1 MVQQGTEAPRG
12 MGAPRGMEAPVRQSG
27 LRRGMEAP
35 LGTAMA
41 ARQIGAGGHAVRRE
55 MGSGARNGSSMEW
68 ERMRHGR
75 TGESHSEQPRAGEG
89 SCVVFFY

>member
-1 MVQQGTEAPRG
+1 MAPSPSRLAWAWRSTEHNMVQQGTEAPRG

-41 ARQIGAGGHAVRRE
+41 A
-55 MGSGARNGSSMEW
+55 
-68 ERMRHGR
+68 
-75 TGESHSEQPRAGEG
+75 
-89 SCVVFFY
+89 